1 LHRRL
6 DWLVHLEHIKA
17 AAGDHDAERADDA
30 IKQAVAA
37 SAAGAVVGQD
47 YLLLAR

>member
-6 DWLVHLEHIKA
+6 DRLVHLEHIKA
-17 AAGDHDAERADDA
+17 AAGDHDAQRADDA

-37 SAAGAVVGQD
+37 SASGAAVGQD
-47 YLLLAR
+47 YLPRAR